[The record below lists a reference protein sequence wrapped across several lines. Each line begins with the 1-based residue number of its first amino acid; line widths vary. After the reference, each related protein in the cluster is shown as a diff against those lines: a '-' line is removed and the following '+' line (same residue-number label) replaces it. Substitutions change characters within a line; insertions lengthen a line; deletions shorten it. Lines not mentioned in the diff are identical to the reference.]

1 MRYRN
6 PLLVVR
12 DLERSKAFYRKVLG
26 LRVVAD
32 FGANVTL
39 TGGVCLQTL
48 ESWAGFI
55 GKAPEA
61 VTFGSLSG
69 ELYFEED
76 DFDAFVRGLS
86 GREICLVHPVR
97 EHPWGQ
103 RVVRFYDPDGH
114 MIEVGESLETVC
126 RRFLAGGMTPE
137 QTARRMDVPVSAIRA
152 WMAKEA

>member
-55 GKAPEA
+55 GKAG
-61 VTFGSLSG
+61 F
-69 ELYFEED
+69 
-76 DFDAFVRGLS
+76 
-86 GREICLVHPVR
+86 
-97 EHPWGQ
+97 Q
-103 RVVRFYDPDGH
+103 RLKAH
-114 MIEVGESLETVC
+114 AS
-126 RRFLAGGMTPE
+126 
-137 QTARRMDVPVSAIRA
+137 
-152 WMAKEA
+152 

>member
-39 TGGVCLQTL
+39 TGGVCLQTQ
-48 ESWAGFI
+48 ESCAGFI

-76 DFDAFVRGLS
+76 DFDGFLQRLASMPEVEYLHS
-86 GREICLVHPVR
+86 SK

-103 RVVRFYDPDGH
+103 RAVRVFDPDRH
-114 MIEVGESLETVC
+114 VIEIGENMKAVC
-126 RRFLAGGMTPE
+126 RRFLAEGMTVE
-137 QTARRMDVPVSAIRA
+137 QTAARMDVPEKFIRA
-152 WMAKEA
+152 WIR